1 MKMIYKIIGVPI
13 LAFVIV
19 GGYGYYSY
27 KTKFGRWDVIN
38 SSPRDS
44 TISWAKFEWNNEFLG
59 KRYVKRISMNI
70 PAKIE
75 GLPYNLTFQ
84 FDIGSNYTKIYENP
98 LKSIYQADEIRENR
112 VKNPIEFWHK
122 IGTIKDISIRFGNYK
137 FTSKNTFVM
146 KNHGDFIPKGN
157 IIKGDTIHIGTIGAD
172 MFQNKV
178 LIIDYPNQRF
188 AILDEIPNEYRT
200 DLIDIEMK
208 KNGMPILP
216 MKIKGKTY
224 RIGFD
229 NGSSIF
235 PIICLEKNTSKF
247 SSNLDTDT
255 LKISSW
261 GVQHDVTGKMITDTF
276 ELAGQKYSN
285 VKVYTN
291 HAGLGTGSSTD
302 GNTGNAL
309 FWDKTI
315 IIDYKHKK
323 FGVK

>member
-1 MKMIYKIIGVPI
+1 MIYKIIGLPI
-13 LAFVIV
+13 LTFVLF

-27 KTKFGRWDVIN
+27 KTKFGNWEGVNLSKKDI
-38 SSPRDS
+38 

-59 KRYVKRISMNI
+59 SKYVERVSMNI
-70 PAKIE
+70 PARIE
-75 GLPYNLTFQ
+75 GIANNVTFQ

-98 LKSIYQADEIRENR
+98 VKSIYEIDETYLNKI
-112 VKNPIEFWHK
+112 KNPVQFWNK
-122 IGTIKDISIRFGNYK
+122 IGTIKDISIVFGNYK
-137 FTSKNTFVM
+137 FTSKNTYVL
-146 KNHGDFIPKGN
+146 KNHGSVVSKEN
-157 IIKGDTIHIGTIGAD
+157 ILKGDTIHIGTIGAD
-172 MFQNKV
+172 MFQNKI

-188 AILDEIPNEYRT
+188 AILDEVPKEYK
-200 DLIDIEMK
+200 DNLIDIEIK

-216 MKIKGKTY
+216 MKINGNIYK
-224 RIGFD
+224 IGFD

-235 PIICLEKNTSKF
+235 PIICLEKNTNKF
-247 SSNLDTDT
+247 SSNPDIDT

-276 ELAGQKYSN
+276 ELAGQRFSN

-291 HAGLGTGSSTD
+291 HAGLGIGSSTD